1 MVGAVELPPA
11 DQHGAAV
18 AGRPHPGDLLTAP
31 TAARQLARGRR
42 RIREV
47 HNRLRARRAGEE
59 PGIHRAGAER
69 GRPAERRG
77 ERAGLRRR
85 RARRSRRSVRNVQR
99 PMQLLPHARA
109 GRPGR
114 QNDDRERGDGKNEPA
129 HDPSVA
135 VAVPSVQRPR
145 RRSGRRPMRR
155 CSSQPILDNVT
166 DPEFETL
173 SEAVLAIS
181 AERSVDAM
189 LQRLVETARSL
200 GHARYAALG
209 IPDGDGGFAEFI
221 TSGMSEKAIEA
232 IGPLPRQHGLLDAML
247 HAPVSERLPNIQ
259 ADPRFGGW
267 PSKHPNMK
275 SFLGVSIVAKGEVIA
290 AFYLANRKGA
300 SEFTADDQ
308 ALIETLAAHAA
319 IAIENARLYERSRE
333 LSIVEERNRLARELH
348 DSVTQTLFSLSLTAE
363 SAATLADS
371 NPVLAKEQILSVRH
385 LATEA
390 LQEMRSLIFELRPA
404 ELEAEGLVATLR
416 KRVDVLRRVYRRE
429 IGLDVRAERRLDAE
443 TETQLFRIVQEA

>member
-1 MVGAVELPPA
+1 M
-11 DQHGAAV
+11 
-18 AGRPHPGDLLTAP
+18 
-31 TAARQLARGRR
+31 
-42 RIREV
+42 RE
-47 HNRLRARRAGEE
+47 G
-59 PGIHRAGAER
+59 
-69 GRPAERRG
+69 
-77 ERAGLRRR
+77 
-85 RARRSRRSVRNVQR
+85 
-99 PMQLLPHARA
+99 
-109 GRPGR
+109 
-114 QNDDRERGDGKNEPA
+114 
-129 HDPSVA
+129 
-135 VAVPSVQRPR
+135 
-145 RRSGRRPMRR
+145 
-155 CSSQPILDNVT
+155 SSQPILDNVT

-209 IPDGDGGFAEFI
+209 IPDGEGGFAEFI

-247 HAPVSERLPNIQ
+247 HTPVSERLPNIQ

-267 PSKHPNMK
+267 PGKHPNMK

-371 NPVLAKEQILSVRH
+371 NPSLAKEQILSVRH

-429 IGLDVRAERRLDAE
+429 IELEVRAERRLDAE
-443 TETQLFRIVQEA
+443 TEKQLFRIVQEALHNALRHSQADRLAVEISMPDGKVLALVRDNGIGFDPDAARLRSRRLGLTSMQERAEELGASLDIRSCPGDGTEVQVELPVA